1 MQNMQQNRTQ
11 RLTFPKHSNMS
22 AASSTDFVLHV
33 RYTNVSAVDLV
44 IWLAFRWSKARLDC
58 PPHRSLGS
66 SSSSAGCMNSSSES
80 ESERW
85 HTATRMHFK
94 CSESSMRR
102 CTHCN
107 KSEVFAKMLHIL
119 HIYAKYA
126 VYAVYAQYAPSHI
139 LHICCI
145 SSIRTPGRPPKTYP
159 GQGAYLP
166 FFAYI

>member
-1 MQNMQQNRTQ
+1 MPKNRTQ

-44 IWLAFRWSKARLDC
+44 IWLAFRLSKARLSATLLAQIIVVQ
-58 PPHRSLGS
+58 SL
-66 SSSSAGCMNSSSES
+66 SAGCMNLSSES

-85 HTATRMHFK
+85 HTATRMQLN
-94 CSESSMRR
+94 CSESNMQR

-119 HIYAKYA
+119 HIYAEYA